1 MNKTLLKQ
9 LTSARQAA
17 RSLALLPTAKK
28 NAVLKSLAKILLAH
42 QKAILLA
49 NTKDLAAVPPDYPL
63 RDRLTLTP
71 ERLEQICAS
80 IVAVTKLPD
89 PIGELLETNR
99 RPSGITVQR
108 VRVPFGVIGVIYEA
122 RPNVT
127 TEVVSL
133 CLKTGNAVVLK
144 GGKDAFYTNTTL
156 IHLIQKTLRQ
166 HNINS
171 SAIQL
176 IDPRD
181 RTITEQLLQAHGYV
195 DVLIPRGGNNLIQYV
210 REHATIPVI
219 ETGAGVCHTYV
230 EKTANLKQAV
240 DIAVNAKTRRCT
252 VCNTLD
258 CLVVDKA
265 ITKTFLPPLAKA
277 LAQKQVLIYADPAS
291 YTILKKLYPPEL
303 LAHATTEHYGK
314 EFLSLTLSIKTVRNS
329 AEALQFIQ
337 DHTSGH
343 SEAIITQN
351 KKLAQQFTQTID
363 AAAVY
368 VNTSTAFTDGFEF
381 GLGAEIGIST
391 QKLHARGPMGLKEL
405 TTYKWVVTSEGK
417 TRN

>member
-1 MNKTLLKQ
+1 MNTLLKKQ

-17 RSLALLPTAKK
+17 RSLALVPTAKK
-28 NAVLKSLAKILLAH
+28 NAVLKSIAKTLQIN
-42 QKAILLA
+42 QNSILLA
-49 NTKDLAAVPPDYPL
+49 NKKDLAAVPPDYPL
-63 RDRLTLTP
+63 RDRLTLTL

-80 IVAVTKLPD
+80 IIAVTKLSD
-89 PIGELLETNR
+89 PIGELLDRTT

-133 CLKTGNAVVLK
+133 CLKTGNTVVLK
-144 GGKDAFYTNTTL
+144 GGKDAYYTNQVL
-156 IHLIQKTLRQ
+156 VKLIQACLHK
-166 HNINS
+166 HKID
-171 SAIQL
+171 AAAVQL
-176 IDPRD
+176 INPRD
-181 RTITEQLLQAHGYV
+181 RSLTEELLKAHGYV
-195 DVLIPRGGNNLIQYV
+195 DMLIPRGGNNLIQYV

-230 EKTANLKQAV
+230 ERTAQIARAV
-240 DIAVNAKTRRCT
+240 GIVRNAKTRRPS

-258 CLVVDKA
+258 CLVVDQA
-265 ITKTFLPPLAKA
+265 ITKTFLPALAKA
-277 LAQKQVLIYADPAS
+277 LAVKNVFIYADTPS
-291 YTILKKLYPPEL
+291 YTILQKQYPRNL
-303 LAHATTEHYGK
+303 LDKAKPEHYGK
-314 EFLSLTLSIKTVRNS
+314 EFLSLTLAIKTVKDS
-329 AEALQFIQ
+329 TQALQFIQ

-351 KKLAQQFTQTID
+351 KTLAKQFTQTID

-405 TTYKWVVTSEGK
+405 TTYKWVVTSDGK
-417 TRN
+417 TRD